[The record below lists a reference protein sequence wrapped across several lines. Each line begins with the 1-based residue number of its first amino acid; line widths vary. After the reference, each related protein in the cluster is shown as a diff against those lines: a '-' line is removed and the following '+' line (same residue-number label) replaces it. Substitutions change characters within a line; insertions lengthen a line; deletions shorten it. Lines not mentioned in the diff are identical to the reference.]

1 LKIEKLFTGAHGVGE
16 IDTFMFVAWFF
27 TIVAAAL
34 SVLVYQS
41 PYLALLA
48 IIVVVLISVVVR
60 HISEKVGTICFCNDR
75 VIHLDKNGE
84 LINLTG
90 WYWKNNPILD
100 SYQESINFDTRSE
113 RCESFF
119 VLNGKVVERVEVCVS
134 IDIFHEDKISIAKV
148 YKKVKEL
155 DPNCSANYSLDD
167 YLGDDVTL
175 AIAKLY
181 LFGNFNDFIHP
192 EKAYELQTLIEGEL
206 KTLLVPFGELL
217 DVYVYYETHA
227 IGFAQ

>member
-1 LKIEKLFTGAHGVGE
+1 MKIEKLFTGAHGVGE
-16 IDTFMFVAWFF
+16 IDTFMFFAWFC

-34 SVLVYQS
+34 SVLIYQT
-41 PYLALLA
+41 PYLALCV
-48 IIVVVLISVVVR
+48 IIVMVLISVVVR
-60 HISEKVGTICFCNDR
+60 HVSYRVGTISFCGKN
-75 VIHLDKNGE
+75 VIHLDKDGE
-84 LINLTG
+84 IMNLTG
-90 WYWKNNPILD
+90 WYWRDNPILEN
-100 SYQESINFDTRSE
+100 YQETINFDTRCE

-119 VLNGKVVERVEVCVS
+119 VLNGKVIEKVQVCVS
-134 IDIFHEDKISIAKV
+134 IDVFHEDKVTIAKA

-155 DPNCSANYSLDD
+155 DSNCSTSYSLDD

-175 AIAKLY
+175 AIVKLC
-181 LFGNFNDFIHP
+181 LDGNFNEFVHP
-192 EKAYELQTLIEGEL
+192 DKAYELQMLIEGEL